1 MSCSIV
7 SVWTDIQMY
16 IWDRA
21 FPVVQLDCAD
31 NMLSGKI
38 VLGSFTHIIIKH
50 SSIFF
55 NIFALYAADRVMVQ
69 MLLSVI
75 WRKMYLIL
83 LLAIIFFHLKIKS
96 KFSVLKA
103 SQLYHVKDEVRM
115 YKPVDITHSSPHT
128 TPLPPAQKKIN

>member
-38 VLGSFTHIIIKH
+38 VLGSFTHIII
-50 SSIFF
+50 SIFF

-83 LLAIIFFHLKIKS
+83 FLAIFFFI
-96 KFSVLKA
+96 
-103 SQLYHVKDEVRM
+103 
-115 YKPVDITHSSPHT
+115 
-128 TPLPPAQKKIN
+128 